1 MVLFN
6 SHVYLMNSNFIL
18 ASKVQLLGNS
28 RCIEISKSVCIC
40 YKCFNFDFIGGTD
53 ALQNYED

>member
-6 SHVYLMNSNFIL
+6 SHVHLMNSDFIL
-18 ASKVQLLGNS
+18 IRKVQLLGNS
-28 RCIEISKSVCIC
+28 MCIEIPKSVSIC